1 MNKTLFCLF
10 SWYVLL
16 NPKNAFENEE
26 VYVMSDGV
34 PTRQGRVARQTK
46 VFFESPG
53 KEIQEFCLCEP
64 TGTQRSWVEQ
74 SLCL

>member
-1 MNKTLFCLF
+1 
-10 SWYVLL
+10 
-16 NPKNAFENEE
+16 
-26 VYVMSDGV
+26 MSDGV

-46 VFFESPG
+46 VFFENHK
-53 KEIQEFCLCEP
+53 KETQEFCHCEL